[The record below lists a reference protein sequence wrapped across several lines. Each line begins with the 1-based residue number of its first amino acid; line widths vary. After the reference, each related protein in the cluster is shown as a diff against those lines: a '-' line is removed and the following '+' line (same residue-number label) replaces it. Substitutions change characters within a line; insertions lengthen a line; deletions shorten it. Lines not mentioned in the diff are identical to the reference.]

1 MLLDSYRVLDLA
13 DHRGQFCGKILAD
26 LGADVIKIEPPEG
39 DPARRTG
46 PFIDDDPDPE
56 KSLYWSAYNTSK
68 RSITLDLYQEKD
80 RNRFLRLAVKAKFL
94 IESFSPGFL
103 EQLGLSFDIL
113 HRLNPS
119 LIMISITPF
128 GRTGPYAL
136 FKDSDLINMGM
147 GGQMTLCG
155 DRDRAPL
162 RFTAEQS
169 YPLGGMYGAM
179 AALAAHLYREK
190 TGLGQHI
197 DVSIQES
204 IFQSARSIRIYWDIQ
219 RFLEQREGSRMG
231 RGVITFRN
239 LWTCQDGV
247 VCWRIFVANLGKW
260 TGALFDWMNETGRAA
275 DLSQVPWEA
284 LDMATLS
291 QTDIDR
297 FEIPVQAFFLEHTKE
312 ELFQE
317 SLKRGFVL
325 FPLSTVKDLYENE
338 QLKARSFWKE
348 VSYPSPGRTILH
360 PGPPFLIQGMNY
372 SLKKPPGIGEH
383 NQEVLDREDFS
394 SEEAPEPSKR
404 NSGSS
409 IPDKMGSPALEGIKI
424 LDFSWVIAGPKAT
437 KYLANLGATVVRVES
452 EQRIDFLRNY
462 PPFPEGIAGINR
474 SGTFAH
480 LNDGKYGM
488 AINIK
493 HPKARMVLEKLVRWA
508 DVAVENF
515 TPGTME
521 RWGLAFEDLRKINP
535 EMIMLRASMMGQTGP
550 YANQT
555 GLGTML
561 QAYAGFS
568 NLVGWPDRVPVG
580 SAAPYSDF
588 PAGGFIAIGVLAG
601 LDYKRRTGQGLCID
615 LSQLETSQQMLIP
628 ALLDYSA
635 NNRVLEAMGNRHP
648 DSCPHGAY
656 PCRGEDR
663 WCLISVFNEK
673 EWKALKGIMGNPA
686 WAESEKFSTLKSRK
700 LNEDEIDRLIAAW
713 TINHV
718 DQDLMC
724 RLQEAGVP
732 AGMVKNGRDIQ
743 EDPQL
748 AHRGHLVRMRHQ
760 EMGNVNYDCPPFRLS
775 LTPLHMEMPSPCL
788 GEHTELV
795 CREFLKMTDEEFFE
809 LLSENVFE

>member
-1 MLLDSYRVLDLA
+1 MLLDSYRVLDLT

-26 LGADVIKIEPPEG
+26 LGADVVKIEPPGG
-39 DPARRTG
+39 DPARRIG

-68 RSITLDLYQEKD
+68 RSITLDLLQEKD
-80 RNRFLRLAVKAKFL
+80 RDRLRRLAGQAKFL

-103 EQLGLSFDIL
+103 EQLGLSFEVL

-119 LIMISITPF
+119 LIMVSITPF
-128 GRTGPYAL
+128 GQTGPYAH

-169 YPLGGMYGAM
+169 YSLGGMYGAM
-179 AALAAHLYREK
+179 AALAAHLFREK
-190 TGLGQHI
+190 TGLGQYI

-204 IFQSARSIRIYWDIQ
+204 VFQPSRSTRIYWDIQ
-219 RFLEQREGSRMG
+219 RFLEQREGACMA
-231 RGVITFRN
+231 RGTLTFRN
-239 LWTCQDGV
+239 LWPCRDGV
-247 VCWRIFVANLGKW
+247 VSWRIFVANLGKW
-260 TGALFDWMNETGRAA
+260 TAALFNWMNETGRAA
-275 DLSQVPWEA
+275 EFSDVPWEA

-291 QTDIDR
+291 QKDIDR
-297 FEIPVQAFFLEHTKE
+297 FEVPVQAFFLDHTKE

-325 FPLSTVKDLYENE
+325 FPLSTVRDLYENE
-338 QLKARSFWKE
+338 QLKARGFWKE
-348 VSYPSPGRTILH
+348 VSHPSAGRKIQH
-360 PGPPFLIQGMNY
+360 PGPPFLVQGLNFN
-372 SLKKPPGIGEH
+372 LKKSPRVGEH
-383 NQEVLDREDFS
+383 NQEILDRDDS
-394 SEEAPEPSKR
+394 PPEEPRKKAP
-404 NSGSS
+404 GSAFR
-409 IPDKMGSPALEGIKI
+409 DKNGATPLEGLKI

-452 EQRIDFLRNY
+452 EQRIDFLRAY
-462 PPFPEGIAGINR
+462 PPFPGGLAGINR

-488 AINIK
+488 AININ
-493 HPKARMVLEKLVRWA
+493 HPKARTVLERLVRWA
-508 DVAVENF
+508 DVVVENF

-521 RWGLAFEDLRKINP
+521 QWKMAYEDLRKINP
-535 EMIMLRASMMGQTGP
+535 AIIMFRASMMGQTGP

-588 PAGGFIAIGVLAG
+588 PAADFIAIGVLAG
-601 LDYKRRTGQGLCID
+601 LDYRRRTGQGLCFD
-615 LSQLETSQQMLIP
+615 SSQLETSQQMLIP

-635 NNRVLEAMGNRHP
+635 NHRVLEALGNRDP
-648 DSCPHGAY
+648 ESCPHGAY

-663 WCLISVFNEK
+663 WCLISVFNEE
-673 EWKALKGIMGNPA
+673 EWKALKVVMGNPP
-686 WAESEKFSTLKSRK
+686 WAENEKFSSLRSRK
-700 LNEDEIDRLIAAW
+700 KNEDEIDRLIADW
-713 TINHV
+713 TINH
-718 DQDLMC
+718 DAEDLID

-732 AGMVKNGRDIQ
+732 AGMVKNGRDLQ

-748 AHRGHLVRMRHQ
+748 AHRGHLVRIKHQ
-760 EMGNVNYDCPPFRLS
+760 EMGKVNYDCPPFRFS
-775 LTPLHMEMPSPCL
+775 LTPLRMEMPSPCL
-788 GEHTELV
+788 GEHTEMV

-809 LLSENVFE
+809 LLAENVFE